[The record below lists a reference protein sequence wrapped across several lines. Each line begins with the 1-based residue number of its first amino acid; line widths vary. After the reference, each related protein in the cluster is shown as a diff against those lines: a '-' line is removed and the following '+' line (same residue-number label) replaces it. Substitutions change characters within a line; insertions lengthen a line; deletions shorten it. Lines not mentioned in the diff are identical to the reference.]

1 MSSDCCRG
9 GERLVATLRSIGD
22 GVIGTDRE
30 SRVTFMNPVAESLTG
45 WSAGEAAGRPL
56 VEVCPIVSESTREPI
71 ESPVA
76 HVLRES
82 VVVSLPGCPLLLGR
96 DGVERHIDD
105 SAAPI
110 RDETGQIVGV
120 VLVFRDVTERRRAEL
135 GREQLLARERAARR
149 AAEAASRAKDDFLAT
164 MSHELRTPVTAIVGW
179 SRMLRTRNLAGPAA
193 ARALEII
200 ERNAQAQALL
210 IHDLLDVSR
219 IVTGKFRLEN
229 RPVDLAHVIEAA
241 ADSIRP
247 VAEAKGIRLDL
258 DLEPE
263 AGLIGGDANRLE
275 QVLWNLLSNAI
286 RFVPG
291 GGQVQIVLRRKGSRL
306 ELSVGDTGQG
316 IAADLLPHIFERF
329 RQGDCAAARQHGGLG
344 LGLAIVRHLVELHGG
359 TVRAASPGAGA
370 GATFTISLPLKAE
383 LTPAELLRNPAD
395 PAFLVVAAST
405 GASSLDVA

>member
-1 MSSDCCRG
+1 
-9 GERLVATLRSIGD
+9 
-22 GVIGTDRE
+22 
-30 SRVTFMNPVAESLTG
+30 
-45 WSAGEAAGRPL
+45 
-56 VEVCPIVSESTREPI
+56 
-71 ESPVA
+71 
-76 HVLRES
+76 
-82 VVVSLPGCPLLLGR
+82 
-96 DGVERHIDD
+96 
-105 SAAPI
+105 
-110 RDETGQIVGV
+110 

-135 GREQLLARERAARR
+135 EREQLLARERAARH

-164 MSHELRTPVTAIVGW
+164 MSHELRTPITAIVGW
-179 SRMLRTRNLAGPAA
+179 SRMLRTRNLSGPAA

-263 AGLIGGDANRLE
+263 AGLIAGDANRLE

-370 GATFTISLPLKAE
+370 GATFTVSLPLKAE
-383 LTPAELLRNPAD
+383 LTSAELLGNLAD
-395 PAFLVVAAST
+395 PAFLVVAASNAGSRIGVGS
-405 GASSLDVA
+405 GADSR

>member
-1 MSSDCCRG
+1 MSCGKAASSRSPDARSFWGATASNDTSTTRPPRSD
-9 GERLVATLRSIGD
+9 
-22 GVIGTDRE
+22 
-30 SRVTFMNPVAESLTG
+30 
-45 WSAGEAAGRPL
+45 
-56 VEVCPIVSESTREPI
+56 
-71 ESPVA
+71 
-76 HVLRES
+76 
-82 VVVSLPGCPLLLGR
+82 
-96 DGVERHIDD
+96 
-105 SAAPI
+105 
-110 RDETGQIVGV
+110 DETGQIVGV

-200 ERNAQAQALL
+200 ERNAQAQVLL

-263 AGLIGGDANRLE
+263 AGLIDGDANRLE

-286 RFVPG
+286 CFVPG
-291 GGQVQIVLRRKGSRL
+291 GGQVQIVLRRKSSRL

-329 RQGDCAAARQHGGLG
+329 RQGDSAAARQYGGLG
-344 LGLAIVRHLVELHGG
+344 LGLAIVSHLVELHGG

-370 GATFTISLPLKAE
+370 GATFTISLPLKSE
-383 LTPAELLRNPAD
+383 LTPAELLGNPAD

-405 GASSLDVA
+405 GGSSLDVA

>member
-22 GVIGTDRE
+22 GVISTDRE

-82 VVVSLPGCPLLLGR
+82 GVVSLPGCPLLLGR

-179 SRMLRTRNLAGPAA
+179 SRILRTRNLAGPAA

-200 ERNAQAQALL
+200 ERNAQAQVLL

-263 AGLIGGDANRLE
+263 AGLIDGDANRLE

-291 GGQVQIVLRRKGSRL
+291 GGQVQIVLRRKSSRL

-329 RQGDCAAARQHGGLG
+329 RQGDSAAARQHGGLG
-344 LGLAIVRHLVELHGG
+344 LGLAIVSHLVELHGG

-370 GATFTISLPLKAE
+370 GATFTISLPLKSE
-383 LTPAELLRNPAD
+383 LTPAELLGNPAD

-405 GASSLDVA
+405 GGSSLDVA

>member
-1 MSSDCCRG
+1 MSCDCCRG
-9 GERLVATLRSIGD
+9 GEWLVATVRSIGD
-22 GVIGTDRE
+22 GVISTDRE

-82 VVVSLPGCPLLLGR
+82 GVVSLPGCPLLLGR

-200 ERNAQAQALL
+200 ERNAQAQVLL

-263 AGLIGGDANRLE
+263 AGLIAGDANRLE

-291 GGQVQIVLRRKGSRL
+291 GGQVQIVLRRKSSRL

-329 RQGDCAAARQHGGLG
+329 RQGDSAAARQHGGLG
-344 LGLAIVRHLVELHGG
+344 LGLAIVSHLVELHGG

-370 GATFTISLPLKAE
+370 GATFTISLPLKSE
-383 LTPAELLRNPAD
+383 LTPAELLGNPAD

-405 GASSLDVA
+405 GGSSLDVA

>member
-200 ERNAQAQALL
+200 ERNAQAQVLL

-329 RQGDCAAARQHGGLG
+329 RQGDSAAARQHGGLG
-344 LGLAIVRHLVELHGG
+344 LGLAIVSHLVELHGG

-405 GASSLDVA
+405 GGSSLDVA